1 MAKGE
6 KDGEEMNEHPIES
19 LMKTTM
25 ESIKEM
31 VDVNTIVG
39 DPVQAPDGNVIIP
52 ISRVSFGFASG
63 GGDYAPEKITASKG
77 SGGSGEGDGSK
88 EKGMFPFVG
97 GAGAGVSVQPV
108 AFMVVGNG
116 QMKLMPV
123 DQRANMI
130 DNIIGMVPGLIN
142 QMQSIMGKEKKRK
155 TIYEVEQED

>member
-1 MAKGE
+1 
-6 KDGEEMNEHPIES
+6 MNEHPIES

-39 DPVQAPDGNVIIP
+39 DAVETPDGTVIIP
-52 ISRVSFGFASG
+52 ISKVSFGFASG
-63 GGDYAPEKITASKG
+63 GGDYSMDIKEEDKEGKDNGENGGGSKG
-77 SGGSGEGDGSK
+77 KSSGK
-88 EKGMFPFVG
+88 FPFAG

-130 DNIIGMVPGLIN
+130 DNLIN
-142 QMQSIMGKEKKRK
+142 MTPSMINNIQKMFSGNVNGKQQKRHDEDRE
-155 TIYEVEQED
+155 TITYE